1 LSPEYWYFFGLN
13 FDPEFMSFD
22 TTNLVLPSWNCTG
35 IRRQP
40 AAVSTAASTSARLPM
55 RDDENAVNIDN

>member
-1 LSPEYWYFFGLN
+1 
-13 FDPEFMSFD
+13 MSFD